1 MSSVEDMQRGGIM
14 EGGEGCWL
22 SAANENENERDGG
35 DSAFIILSCQMLR
48 VWSSNNKRIIFID
61 VVCYWRVTDAV
72 FVGRYSLPTRTLLDS
87 KKRRWYSCRFFFQ
100 LSCSSCDIWCKRIFN
115 NKHSCR
121 HTFSWIRQK
130 DSSPT
135 SSSLLPPWEIASLS
149 TQQSCPFHL
158 SMKFWRFEDFFSKNK
173 SDKSVTIR
181 VVVDLDVP

>member
-35 DSAFIILSCQMLR
+35 DSAFIILSCRMLR

-121 HTFSWIRQK
+121 HTFSWIRHK
-130 DSSPT
+130 NSSPT
-135 SSSLLPPWEIASLS
+135 SFSLLPPWEMPHYLPNRVAHSISQWNFGDLRIFFQKIKATS
-149 TQQSCPFHL
+149 QWPF
-158 SMKFWRFEDFFSKNK
+158 
-173 SDKSVTIR
+173 V
-181 VVVDLDVP
+181 